1 MRLRGTLLWE
11 TDEALHRD
19 EVLVSDERS
28 NGSGSRIVIFDDC
41 GQQRA
46 ASPQELPAGSLLVLP
61 RDVSDLDVERI
72 QGSSAANP
80 G

>member
-28 NGSGSRIVIFDDC
+28 NGSGSRIMIFDD
-41 GQQRA
+41 GGRQPVGA
-46 ASPQELPAGSLLVLP
+46 PA
-61 RDVSDLDVERI
+61 RCER
-72 QGSSAANP
+72 P
-80 G
+80 